1 MYLHFRILFASR
13 EFGFWWHELLFSM
26 RVCEMGIF
34 RHFRIA
40 RLARNHQTTGPCS
53 TLLIAWWR
61 SFTSGEK
68 VHGDAKSWTNISGA
82 CRVVLGA
89 KIACGRMLQFDKCW
103 TTKSETIWFC
113 ISNIGIIFFLC
124 HPLWIIGFP
133 SYFFGKSDPFIL
145 GLMDFPWEN
154 KGCFVETALKKQGIG
169 MCSPFFGRGVLNV
182 TFFNGLKLWQSTWFL
197 WCLRGWNEFCCG
209 RRRCNV
215 CWPLRKAKGQICSEK
230 TEFFRE
236 VLGGKLVVK
245 TWTCV
250 TGTWMEDP
258 PSSRFQSWLVSAW
271 VLTILLNRRILW
283 RWRFTHCDGY
293 VFSWFK

>member
-40 RLARNHQTTGPCS
+40 RLARNHQTTGPRS

-103 TTKSETIWFC
+103 TTKNETIWFC

-133 SYFFGKSDPFIL
+133 SYFLALQIRLFWDWWTSLGKTRGVLWRRHF
-145 GLMDFPWEN
+145 
-154 KGCFVETALKKQGIG
+154 KKQWIG
-169 MCSPFFGRGVLNV
+169 MCSPFFWAG
-182 TFFNGLKLWQSTWFL
+182 S
-197 WCLRGWNEFCCG
+197 
-209 RRRCNV
+209 
-215 CWPLRKAKGQICSEK
+215 
-230 TEFFRE
+230 
-236 VLGGKLVVK
+236 
-245 TWTCV
+245 
-250 TGTWMEDP
+250 
-258 PSSRFQSWLVSAW
+258 
-271 VLTILLNRRILW
+271 
-283 RWRFTHCDGY
+283 
-293 VFSWFK
+293 FKRHLF

>member
-40 RLARNHQTTGPCS
+40 RLARNHQTTGPRS

-103 TTKSETIWFC
+103 TTKNET
-113 ISNIGIIFFLC
+113 
-124 HPLWIIGFP
+124 
-133 SYFFGKSDPFIL
+133 SYFEYRDYIFSMSPIMNHWFPLLFFGTSDPFIL

-154 KGCFVETALKKQGIG
+154 EGCFVETAFKKTVDWHV
-169 MCSPFFGRGVLNV
+169 F
-182 TFFNGLKLWQSTWFL
+182 
-197 WCLRGWNEFCCG
+197 
-209 RRRCNV
+209 
-215 CWPLRKAKGQICSEK
+215 PL
-230 TEFFRE
+230 F
-236 VLGGKLVVK
+236 LGG
-245 TWTCV
+245 
-250 TGTWMEDP
+250 E
-258 PSSRFQSWLVSAW
+258 F
-271 VLTILLNRRILW
+271 
-283 RWRFTHCDGY
+283 
-293 VFSWFK
+293 